1 MEAYVMMQAGG
12 IKKYLVIVD
21 ESAYETYG
29 NLQNVEHAL
38 FDSWHVS
45 TFQVNIDLDEIE
57 RVYLVDRDGIHL
69 ISEKEVD

>member
-21 ESAYETYG
+21 GSAYETYG
-29 NLQNVEHAL
+29 TLQHIEHAL

-45 TFQVNIDLDEIE
+45 TYQVNVDLNEVDK
-57 RVYLVDRDGIHL
+57 VYTVDRDGIHL
-69 ISEKEVD
+69 ISKEVG

>member
-1 MEAYVMMQAGG
+1 MEAYVMMQTGG
-12 IKKYLVIVD
+12 IKKYLVIVG

-29 NLQNVEHAL
+29 TLQHVEHAL
-38 FDSWHVS
+38 FNSWHVS
-45 TFQVNIDLDEIE
+45 TFQVNIDLDEID

>member
-29 NLQNVEHAL
+29 TFQHVEHAI
-38 FDSWHVS
+38 FDSWHAS
-45 TFQVNIDLDEIE
+45 TFQVNVDLGEID

-69 ISEKEVD
+69 ISEKGVD

>member
-21 ESAYETYG
+21 ESTYETYG
-29 NLQNVEHAL
+29 TLQHVEHAI

-45 TFQVNIDLDEIE
+45 TFQVNVDLSEID
-57 RVYLVDRDGIHL
+57 RVYLIDRDGIHL